1 MSQAK
6 VDRYKQEKANR
17 KKIIKKEKFLRRL
30 EISIFALVG
39 IFILGWIAYSGYGM
53 IERSKKENQE
63 TVAYQLDDQS
73 IDDFLSQL
81 NAEK

>member
-63 TVAYQLDDQS
+63 TVAYQLDNQS